1 MEFWTLSWPTRP
13 VEMGIKADSGYCL
26 VHIAKRILSLFG
38 LRIFLGILRQHQP
51 VRLHLERLPA
61 TNPPNKYLHISMV
74 TPSFNQG
81 QFVGHTLQSVL
92 NQQYPNLE
100 YIVIDGASSDGSQ
113 RVIAQHELHLTHWIS
128 EADKGQTEAINKG
141 FRLTSGEIMGY
152 LNSDDLLLPGALN
165 TVADYFSRRPDI
177 DVIYGH
183 RILIDEHGLAIG
195 RWILPPHTTLAY
207 AWNDFVPQET
217 MFWRR
222 SVWDQAGGRLDES
235 FRFAMDW
242 ELISRFSSIGAR
254 FYRLPCYLAA
264 FRVHANQKTSLQMA
278 TIGAEEIDRVVEKMH
293 GRKVSRL
300 ERRLRQ
306 IPYLLMHMLQDA
318 QNRKTY
324 FNLIN

>member
-1 MEFWTLSWPTRP
+1 VL
-13 VEMGIKADSGYCL
+13 VKSGFGVLFDCS
-26 VHIAKRILSLFG
+26 VRIVKRTLSLFG
-38 LRIFLGILRQHQP
+38 FNILLGILRQHQP
-51 VRLHLERLPA
+51 LRLHLERLP
-61 TNPPNKYLHISMV
+61 TTSQPHKYLQISIV
-74 TPSFNQG
+74 TPSFNQV
-81 QFVGHTLQSVL
+81 QFVAHTLESVL
-92 NQQYPNLE
+92 SQQYPNLE
-100 YIVIDGASSDGSQ
+100 YVVIDGGSSDGSQ
-113 RVIAQHELHLTHWIS
+113 QVIARVEEHLTHWIS

-183 RILIDEHGLAIG
+183 RILIDEHGMAIG
-195 RWILPPHTTLAY
+195 RWILPPHTSLAY

-222 SVWDQAGGRLDES
+222 SVWDQAGGHLDES

-242 ELISRFSSIGAR
+242 ELISRFSSVGAR

-278 TIGAEEIDRVVEKMH
+278 TIGAEEMDRVVEKIH

-300 ERRLRQ
+300 ERRLRVM
-306 IPYLLMHMLQDA
+306 PYLLMHIVQDVK
-318 QNRKTY
+318 NRKAY
-324 FNLIN
+324 FNLIRDSLT